1 MKASADRGSFG
12 LFETRPMLECEQI
25 FQALVSLV
33 KDGKIFPV
41 EHTTVIDQSY
51 QPVSLD
57 EARLKAEL
65 KRSMKPYNVDPDS
78 FYWFL
83 ATEEGKKDDLSYR
96 RSLRDNP
103 SLGG

>member
-1 MKASADRGSFG
+1 
-12 LFETRPMLECEQI
+12 
-25 FQALVSLV
+25 
-33 KDGKIFPV
+33 
-41 EHTTVIDQSY
+41 
-51 QPVSLD
+51 VSLD